1 VSRRRGRLSGARSNL
16 RTETLDVASGFGF
29 SSINALMLAASI
41 GLLCQGSNVQRRDF
55 IKLLSSAVGMWPF
68 RTFAQ
73 QPVLPIIGYMSSR
86 SASDSAVVVAAFRKG
101 LSDAGFIEGQNVKI
115 EYRWADGRYDR
126 LPGIATELVRLGS
139 VLLVTTGGEPS
150 ALAAKAATSS
160 IPIVFTTGGD
170 PVKIGLVASL
180 NRPGGNATGVS
191 LLTTAPE
198 SKRLGLLREMAPGT
212 KLVGVL
218 IDPNYQEA
226 EAQAQE
232 LREAAG
238 RIDQRIHI
246 AFAGNDSELESAFET
261 LVQAQADAV
270 LVCADPFFDTRA
282 DRIVGFATQHRMP
295 GVYQF
300 REYALR
306 GGLMSYG
313 ISLAEGYRQVG
324 VYAAQV
330 LKGAKPADL
339 PIVQSIKFEFVI
351 NLKTAK
357 ILGLEVPPMLLA
369 RADEVIE

>member
-1 VSRRRGRLSGARSNL
+1 
-16 RTETLDVASGFGF
+16 
-29 SSINALMLAASI
+29 M
-41 GLLCQGSNVQRRDF
+41 QRRDF
-55 IKLLSSAVGMWPF
+55 IRLLSGTAWMWPF
-68 RTFAQ
+68 RTLAQ
-73 QPVLPIIGYMSSR
+73 QPVLPLIGYMSSR
-86 SASDSAVVVAAFRKG
+86 SASDSAVLLTAFRKG
-101 LSDAGFIEGQNVKI
+101 LSDAGFVEGQNVRI
-115 EYRWADGRYDR
+115 EFRWADGKYDR
-126 LPGIATELVRLGS
+126 LPGMATELVRLGS
-139 VLLVTTGGEPS
+139 ALLVTTGGEPS

-198 SKRLGLLREMAPGT
+198 SKRLGLLHELVPGT

-226 EAQAQE
+226 QAQAQE

-238 RIDQRIHI
+238 RINQRIHI
-246 AFAGNDSELESAFET
+246 AFAGNDSELELAFET

-270 LVCADPFFDTRA
+270 LVCADPFFDTRG
-282 DRIVGFATQHRMP
+282 DRIIGFATQHRMP

-300 REYALR
+300 RDYALR

-313 ISLAEGYRQVG
+313 ISLSEGYRQVG
-324 VYAAQV
+324 IYAAQV

-357 ILGLEVPPMLLA
+357 LLGVEVPPMLLA